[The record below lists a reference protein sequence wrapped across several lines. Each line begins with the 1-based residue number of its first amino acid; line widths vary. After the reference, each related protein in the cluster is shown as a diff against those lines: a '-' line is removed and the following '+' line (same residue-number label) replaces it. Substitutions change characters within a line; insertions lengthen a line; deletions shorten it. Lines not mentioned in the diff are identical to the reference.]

1 MGSLGATRVAR
12 SRAHVSAGA
21 AAALV
26 VFVLDG
32 LLTAAQARPWRALTA
47 GATGS
52 VPTAVRTPARPTD
65 VLVARSSLR
74 PDVDETADNPDDGSS
89 EAALPVT
96 VASPRAWS
104 SRITTPPIASDPIS
118 SVWWAATA
126 ARAPPD
132 TNAARF
138 GYLPPI
144 G

>member
-12 SRAHVSAGA
+12 SRAHVGAAA

-26 VFVLDG
+26 VFVLVG
-32 LLTAAQARPWRALTA
+32 LLTATQARSWRALTA
-47 GATGS
+47 RAARS
-52 VPTAVRTPARPTD
+52 VPTALPAPGRAADVLARP
-65 VLVARSSLR
+65 SLR
-74 PDVDETADNPDDGSS
+74 PDVDETADSPDDGTSD
-89 EAALPVT
+89 AVLPIA

-126 ARAPPD
+126 ARAPPAI
-132 TNAARF
+132 NAAHF
-138 GYLPPI
+138 AHLPPI